1 MITKPTVLILGAGA
15 SSVYGF
21 PTGEKLVSNI
31 IFNLRPLLKNE
42 TRVGVNVDWVP
53 FLIDNFEINEED
65 IYDFQEKL
73 DYARISVDAFLEYSN
88 EFLEVGKLAIALSLI
103 SNEKN
108 KKLFNADK
116 NWLDYLRIELDAPFD
131 VFGENKLSIITF
143 NYDRSIEQY
152 LFTVLKNTY
161 GRSNAECVEQLS
173 KIPII
178 HVHGKLGSLPWQ
190 EKNGRPYEN
199 KITPENIKL
208 ASDQIIII
216 SESNEDSKEFRQAF
230 ELLKN
235 ADEGKIYFL
244 GFGFNPVNL
253 RRLKFNELKNLKKLS
268 PIAMETS
275 FNFPATKQRV
285 LADEWKIHTDWQT
298 GQKKR
303 DILDFLRDTAI
314 IE

>member
-21 PTGEKLVSNI
+21 PTGEQLKSNI
-31 IFNLRPLLKNE
+31 ISNLRPLSINE
-42 TRVGVNVDWVP
+42 TRGENDWVP
-53 FLIDNFEINEED
+53 FLIDNFEIKEEE
-65 IYDFQEKL
+65 IYDFQKKL
-73 DYARISVDAFLEYSN
+73 YYARISVDAFLEYSD
-88 EFLEVGKLAIALSLI
+88 EFLKIGKLAIAMSLI
-103 SNEKN
+103 SHEINEK
-108 KKLFNADK
+108 LFSANR

-131 VFGENKLSIITF
+131 DFGKNKLTIITF
-143 NYDRSIEQY
+143 NYDRSVEQY

-161 GRSNAECVEQLS
+161 GRSDVECVEQLN

-190 EKNGRPYEN
+190 EENGRPYEN

-216 SESNEDSKEFRQAF
+216 SESNEDTEEFRQAF
-230 ELLKN
+230 KLLKK

-244 GFGFNPVNL
+244 GFGYNPVNL
-253 RRLKFNELKNLKKLS
+253 RRLKFNELKNLKKLN
-268 PIAMETS
+268 PIASGTS

-285 LADEWKIHTDWQT
+285 LADEWRISTDLQT
-298 GQKKR
+298 GKKNR
-303 DILDFLRDTAI
+303 DILDFLRDVAI

>member
-73 DYARISVDAFLEYSN
+73 SYARISVDAFLEYSN

-108 KKLFNADK
+108 EKLFNADR
-116 NWLDYLRIELDAPFD
+116 NWLDYLRNQLDAPFD
-131 VFGENKLSIITF
+131 VFGENNLSIITF

-152 LFTVLKNTY
+152 LIYCFKKY
-161 GRSNAECVEQLS
+161 
-173 KIPII
+173 I
-178 HVHGKLGSLPWQ
+178 WQ
-190 EKNGRPYEN
+190 VKCGVR
-199 KITPENIKL
+199 
-208 ASDQIIII
+208 
-216 SESNEDSKEFRQAF
+216 
-230 ELLKN
+230 
-235 ADEGKIYFL
+235 
-244 GFGFNPVNL
+244 
-253 RRLKFNELKNLKKLS
+253 
-268 PIAMETS
+268 
-275 FNFPATKQRV
+275 
-285 LADEWKIHTDWQT
+285 
-298 GQKKR
+298 
-303 DILDFLRDTAI
+303 
-314 IE
+314 

>member
-1 MITKPTVLILGAGA
+1 MITKPIVLILGAGA

-21 PTGEKLVSNI
+21 HTGEQLVSNI
-31 IFNLRPLLKNE
+31 ISNLRPLSKNE
-42 TRVGVNVDWVP
+42 TRGNDDWVA
-53 FLIDNFEINEED
+53 FLIDNFEIKEEE
-65 IYDFQEKL
+65 IYDFQDKL
-73 DYARISVDAFLEYSN
+73 YYAKISVDAFLEYN
-88 EFLEVGKLAIALSLI
+88 QNFLKVGKLAIAMSLI
-103 SNEKN
+103 SQEYDE
-108 KKLFNADK
+108 KLFSAQR

-131 VFGENKLSIITF
+131 VFGENELSIITF
-143 NYDRSIEQY
+143 NYDRSVEQY

-190 EKNGRPYEN
+190 GKNGRPYEN

-230 ELLKN
+230 ELLGN

-253 RRLKFNELKNLKKLS
+253 RRLKFNVLKNIKIQN
-268 PIAMETS
+268 PIASGTS

-285 LADEWKIHTDWQT
+285 LADEWRISTDWQT
-298 GQKKR
+298 GNKNR
-303 DILDFLRDTAI
+303 DILNFLENIAI